1 MLTWLLLLALE
12 QDRRRAIISTARG
25 DPLAVERYVDPIS
38 EVRGKTIHHSSELGR
53 WEMVLGDP
61 APGLCPHVRSYWGYA
76 EETVAFSRRR
86 ELATAHAVLIVGF
99 GPPIEVSFPRVGNSV
114 RATAFVSGLSDC
126 YAVVDS
132 FGSQRGVQI
141 DLTPL
146 GAFMLFGLPMRELT
160 NRAVELG
167 DVLGPDGARLPERLH
182 EASGWPA
189 RFAILDELF
198 VDRFARARPAS
209 PDVAW
214 AWRRLREADGRLR
227 VGELAEEL
235 RCSRRHLTTRF
246 SEQVGLA
253 PKTLARLLRFG
264 RAARLLGAGPS
275 SHERG
280 GAAGAPS
287 SLAEIALEC
296 GYYDQAHL
304 NRDFR
309 EFAGL
314 APTELQAMLL
324 PDAGGIADGCSWPE
338 TAPQFPSVQDGGASR
353 S

>member
-1 MLTWLLLLALE
+1 MAV
-12 QDRRRAIISTARG
+12 
-25 DPLAVERYVDPIS
+25 AVERYLDPIS
-38 EVRGKTIHHSSELGR
+38 EVPGKTIHHSSELGR

-61 APGLCPHVRSYWGYA
+61 APCLCPHVRSYWGYA

-99 GPPIEVSFPRVGNSV
+99 GPPIEVSFPRLGNRV

-182 EASGWPA
+182 GASGWPA

-214 AWRRLREADGRLR
+214 AWRRLREADGRVR
-227 VGELAEEL
+227 VSELAEEL
-235 RCSRRHLTTRF
+235 RCSRRHLSTRF
-246 SEQVGLA
+246 SEQVGLG

-264 RAARLLGAGPS
+264 RAARRLGAGPS
-275 SHERG
+275 CHERG

-287 SLAEIALEC
+287 RLGEIALEC

-314 APTELQAMLL
+314 APTELQATLL

>member
-1 MLTWLLLLALE
+1 MPP
-12 QDRRRAIISTARG
+12 AI
-25 DPLAVERYVDPIS
+25 PLAVERYRDPIS
-38 EVRGKTIHHSSELGR
+38 EVSAKTIRHASELGR

-99 GPPIEVSFPRVGNSV
+99 GPPIEVSFPRLGNSV

-182 EASGWPA
+182 EASGRPA
-189 RFAILDELF
+189 RSPSSTSASSTASLAPALPRPTSPGP
-198 VDRFARARPAS
+198 VGACARP
-209 PDVAW
+209 
-214 AWRRLREADGRLR
+214 
-227 VGELAEEL
+227 
-235 RCSRRHLTTRF
+235 T
-246 SEQVGLA
+246 
-253 PKTLARLLRFG
+253 
-264 RAARLLGAGPS
+264 
-275 SHERG
+275 G
-280 GAAGAPS
+280 G
-287 SLAEIALEC
+287 C
-296 GYYDQAHL
+296 G
-304 NRDFR
+304 
-309 EFAGL
+309 
-314 APTELQAMLL
+314 
-324 PDAGGIADGCSWPE
+324 
-338 TAPQFPSVQDGGASR
+338 
-353 S
+353 

>member
-1 MLTWLLLLALE
+1 
-12 QDRRRAIISTARG
+12 
-25 DPLAVERYVDPIS
+25 
-38 EVRGKTIHHSSELGR
+38 
-53 WEMVLGDP
+53 MVLGDP

-76 EETVAFSRRR
+76 EETVAFSRQR

-99 GPPIEVSFPRVGNSV
+99 PPPIEVSFPRLGNSV

-214 AWRRLREADGRLR
+214 ACRRLREADGRLR
-227 VGELAEEL
+227 VSELAEE
-235 RCSRRHLTTRF
+235 HDLT
-246 SEQVGLA
+246 
-253 PKTLARLLRFG
+253 
-264 RAARLLGAGPS
+264 
-275 SHERG
+275 
-280 GAAGAPS
+280 
-287 SLAEIALEC
+287 
-296 GYYDQAHL
+296 
-304 NRDFR
+304 
-309 EFAGL
+309 
-314 APTELQAMLL
+314 
-324 PDAGGIADGCSWPE
+324 
-338 TAPQFPSVQDGGASR
+338 
-353 S
+353 